1 MLSDGYF
8 AGRDKKLPC
17 CSAFGSAVVL
27 VLLFLSGCGDE
38 HQAAT
43 RSTVTTATATS
54 SSQDSSPC
62 AIALTPHAGTG
73 RTDRDIIRFQEEAR
87 RAAQPAAYL
96 EKLGWAFVAKA
107 RVSFDPGFYKL
118 AEQSALCL
126 ESKKPHSPEALLLH
140 GHVLHNLHKFKE
152 AETLARELV
161 KTRGLWFDHGLLGD
175 VLMEQGKL
183 DEAVEAYQT
192 MMDQKPGPQAYTRG
206 AHLRWLKGDL
216 PGAIELMQ
224 MATGAGS
231 SRDPES
237 SAWTHVRLALYEL
250 QAGQKQKAS
259 DLISAALALQP
270 DYAPALLARG
280 QMLLA
285 EDKNPEAAASLARA
299 AELNPLPEYRWA
311 QIEALHAAGRTE
323 EAEGVREQL
332 MQRGATDDPRTYAL
346 YLATVGKEVD
356 NALRLAQQEIKVRA
370 DVITLDTLA
379 WALRAAGNIEEARTY
394 SERALAEGTEDAR
407 LFYHAGVIA
416 AASGHKN
423 EAERWFDKA
432 RAIQQMLLPS
442 ERAQLGKESAAL
454 QSQKSTLASDP
465 SVRQE
470 QSTR

>member
-1 MLSDGYF
+1 MLSGYF
-8 AGRDKKLPC
+8 AGRDQKLPC
-17 CSAFGSAVVL
+17 RGAFGSAVVL
-27 VLLFLSGCGDE
+27 VLLFLSSCGDE
-38 HQAAT
+38 QPST
-43 RSTVTTATATS
+43 RSTVTTAAPTS
-54 SSQDSSPC
+54 SSQDSSNPC
-62 AIALTPHAGTG
+62 AIALTPHAGTA

-87 RAAQPAAYL
+87 RAVQPAAYL

-107 RVSFDPGFYKL
+107 RLSFDPGFYKL
-118 AEQSALCL
+118 AEQSALCV

-152 AETLARELV
+152 GETLARELV
-161 KTRGLWFDHGLLGD
+161 KTRGLWFDYGLLGD

-192 MMDQKPGPQAYTRG
+192 MMDQKPGPQAYTRA

-224 MATGAGS
+224 MAAGAGS

-237 SAWTHVRLALYEL
+237 SAWAHVRLALYEL
-250 QAGQKQKAS
+250 QAGHKQKAS

-285 EDKNPEAAASLARA
+285 EEKNQEAAASLARA

-311 QIEALHAAGRTE
+311 QIEALQVAGRSE
-323 EAEGVREQL
+323 EAERIREQL

-356 NALRLAQQEIKVRA
+356 NALRLAQQELKVRT

-379 WALRAAGNIEEARTY
+379 WALRAAGNIAEARKY
-394 SERALAEGTEDAR
+394 SARALAEGTEDAR

-416 AASGHKN
+416 AAAGQN
-423 EAERWFDKA
+423 PEAERWFNKA
-432 RAIQQMLLPS
+432 AAIQQMLLPS
-442 ERAQLGKESAAL
+442 ERAQLSKESAAL

-465 SVRQE
+465 SIRQE
-470 QSTR
+470 QSTP